1 VSTSADQLGV
11 KKGSRMNRRWALPII
26 TVAIAAGAALVTPAF
41 GQLSSAD
48 VELRS
53 IEWTPGRFMRQAV
66 EDVFS
71 TARRVAITEE
81 YGLSEAGNCLLGAF
95 VEPGGTVS
103 MNFELKAG
111 EEYFFIGGGDEDVE
125 DLDMTLVDKDGTEVG
140 EDRLPDAVPIV
151 RYTPDADGVFTMNI
165 ELASADVQSFCAVI
179 VLRKGAPN
187 HPLEQMQGALVRSVR
202 QAEAM
207 GQGQAEGSKYLDV
220 ANRWA
225 LFGSLLEPGQVTTIS
240 NVSAEGRTLGFSA
253 VGDDR
258 VKDINL
264 RLMSRGNQ
272 IDADAD
278 VAPSASLKRSTS
290 KQESMDIELSVP
302 KADGRALVILS
313 VLEL

>member
-1 VSTSADQLGV
+1 
-11 KKGSRMNRRWALPII
+11 MNRRWILPLVS
-26 TVAIAAGAALVTPAF
+26 VAIATGAGLAMPAF

-48 VELRS
+48 VELRAV
-53 IEWTPGRFMRQAV
+53 EWTPGRYMRQAV
-66 EDVFS
+66 EDVFA
-71 TARRVAITEE
+71 TARRVAIAEE

-95 VEPGGTVS
+95 VEPGATVS

-125 DLDMTLVDKDGTEVG
+125 DLDMTLVDKDGNEVG

-187 HPLEQMQGALVRSVR
+187 HPLEQMQAALVRSVR

-207 GQGQAEGSKYLDV
+207 GSGEAEGSRYLAV

-225 LFGSLLEPGQVTTIS
+225 LLGSLLQAGQVTTIT
-240 NVSAEGRTLGFSA
+240 NVSAEGRKLGFSA
-253 VGDDR
+253 VGDDN
-258 VKDINL
+258 VKDVSL
-264 RLMSRGNQ
+264 RLLSRGTQ
-272 IDADAD
+272 LDADTGS
-278 VAPSASLKRSTS
+278 APSASLKRSPS
-290 KQESMDIELSVP
+290 KQESLDIELSVP
-302 KADGRALVILS
+302 QADGRALVILS